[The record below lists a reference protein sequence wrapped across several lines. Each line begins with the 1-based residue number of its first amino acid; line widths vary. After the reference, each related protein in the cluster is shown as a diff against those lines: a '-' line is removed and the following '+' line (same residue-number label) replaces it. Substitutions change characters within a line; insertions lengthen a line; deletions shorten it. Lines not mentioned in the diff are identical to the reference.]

1 MPRETQ
7 HIEEIERLLAA
18 TESISTMQLTQRRG
32 VSTAM
37 FGARVGPLKFDAAFH
52 EKRSLH
58 EADCSTLVTFLFAPP
73 LGKSC

>member
-7 HIEEIERLLAA
+7 HIEEIERRFAA
-18 TESISTMQLTQRRG
+18 TQSTSAVQLAQRRG
-32 VSTAM
+32 VSAAM
-37 FGARVGPLKFDAAFH
+37 FGARVGAVEFAAASH